1 MKHHIN
7 IIALAVRA
15 AIVIASCMA
24 FFHLA
29 MAILFHFEDGH
40 LLVKEFFS
48 DYFTPLAKA
57 TPYSNNEWYG
67 SAFCIIYAALLIY
80 CVTGLRRFY
89 KNLKSIKN
97 GKIFEPGQDEAFRK
111 AAATVV
117 IFAKSK
123 YLLFCTMGSLL
134 YFDLTIFFRQL
145 PSFLAVYLIGK
156 FIYLMSGM
164 AEKGTFIQ
172 EENEL
177 TI

>member
-1 MKHHIN
+1 MRHHIN
-7 IIALAVRA
+7 IIALAVRI
-15 AIVIASCMA
+15 AITVASCMA
-24 FFHLA
+24 AFYLAMVVFFHL
-29 MAILFHFEDGH
+29 EDGH

-48 DYFTPLAKA
+48 DHFTPI
-57 TPYSNNEWYG
+57 TSGVTYHNNEWFG
-67 SAFCIIYAALLIY
+67 SAFCIIYAVLLIY
-80 CVTGLRRFY
+80 CVTGLQRFH
-89 KNLKSIKN
+89 KGLKRIKK
-97 GKIFEPGQDEAFRK
+97 GGMFEPGQDESFRK

-134 YFDLTIFFRQL
+134 YFDLTIFFREI

-156 FIYLMSGM
+156 FIYLISGM

-172 EENEL
+172 EENQL

>member
-1 MKHHIN
+1 MRHHIN
-7 IIALAVRA
+7 IITLAVRA

-24 FFHLA
+24 FIQLI
-29 MAILFHFEDGH
+29 MAILFHFEDGS
-40 LLVKEFFS
+40 LLVKDFFS
-48 DYFTPLAKA
+48 DYFTPLAKS

-67 SAFCIIYAALLIY
+67 SAFCIIYAMLLIY
-80 CVTGLRRFY
+80 CVSGLVRFY
-89 KNLKSIKN
+89 KSLNLINK
-97 GKIFEPGQDEAFRK
+97 GEIFGEGQVVAFRK
-111 AAATVV
+111 TASTVI

-134 YFDLTIFFRQL
+134 YFDLTIFFREI

-156 FIYLMSGM
+156 FMYLMSGM